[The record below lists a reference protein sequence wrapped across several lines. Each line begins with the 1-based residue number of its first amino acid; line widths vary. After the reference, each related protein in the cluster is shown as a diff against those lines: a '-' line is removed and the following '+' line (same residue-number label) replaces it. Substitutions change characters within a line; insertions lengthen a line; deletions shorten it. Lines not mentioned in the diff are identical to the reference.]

1 MNKRSNIISFL
12 LLLIEDILFYPK
24 LRKFLSG
31 RLRNARFII
40 DVGANKGQSID
51 FFRSISKHA
60 KIYSFEPNPELS
72 RFLYNKY
79 ENDPNIM
86 IRNEGVSSVN
96 GYLDFHINQLDL
108 TSSFQ
113 ILNHESLYLKQKA
126 KVLGYATENI
136 VKNILKVPVITLGDF
151 IRNENLGP
159 IDLIKIDTEGHEY
172 ECLLGLFKKN
182 EEGNLFCAKRIQI
195 ENHEDDMYLNQVS
208 FEEINRL
215 LNKNDYQLEKKIK
228 HPFGNFYEL
237 IYIHNHDCPNKV

>member
-1 MNKRSNIISFL
+1 M
-12 LLLIEDILFYPK
+12 
-24 LRKFLSG
+24 
-31 RLRNARFII
+31 
-40 DVGANKGQSID
+40 
-51 FFRSISKHA
+51 
-60 KIYSFEPNPELS
+60 
-72 RFLYNKY
+72 
-79 ENDPNIM
+79 
-86 IRNEGVSSVN
+86 
-96 GYLDFHINQLDL
+96 
-108 TSSFQ
+108 
-113 ILNHESLYLKQKA
+113 
-126 KVLGYATENI
+126 GYATENI

-215 LNKNDYQLEKKIK
+215 LNKNEYQLEKKIK

-237 IYIHNHDCPNKV
+237 IYKHNHDSPSKV